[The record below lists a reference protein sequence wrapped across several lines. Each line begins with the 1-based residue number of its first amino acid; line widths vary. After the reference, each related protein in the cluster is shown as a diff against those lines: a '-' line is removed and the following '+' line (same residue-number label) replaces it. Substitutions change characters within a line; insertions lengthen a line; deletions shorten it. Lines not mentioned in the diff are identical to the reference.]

1 MHRAAW
7 RIYLS
12 HHLKEANFFI
22 NPLNAEFNPI
32 CYLLALLGSYHFL
45 HVSRISVNDV
55 EIPYRNI
62 NQAIL

>member
-7 RIYLS
+7 RIYLT

-22 NPLNAEFNPI
+22 NDA
-32 CYLLALLGSYHFL
+32 
-45 HVSRISVNDV
+45 

-62 NQAIL
+62 NQAIV